1 MSTKSKKPPVTSPS
15 QPSHSTPSGR
25 PAKDPSGVAYIF
37 PDGRVVA
44 VEDADA
50 MFTALATM
58 ESDSGDLT
66 RLLWGLARECDESGK
81 HDGAAAY
88 LEKVLTL
95 EEDPDARARCVLAMG
110 QVFERK
116 GDFPAAVA
124 AYSRA
129 FAEPARENDTWYLLN
144 NNLGYSLNQIGR
156 HAEAEAYCRAAT
168 AIDPSRYNAYK
179 NLGVSLQGQGNY
191 LEAARSFLS
200 AAHAQPDDVRALGH
214 LEDLLAKHE
223 EIARDHPEILE
234 AAQECREAA
243 RTSRRERKM

>member
-1 MSTKSKKPPVTSPS
+1 MSTKSKKPPVTFPS
-15 QPSHSTPSGR
+15 QPSHSTPSG
-25 PAKDPSGVAYIF
+25 PLAKDPSGVAYIL

-44 VEDADA
+44 VDDADA
-50 MFTALATM
+50 MFTALAAK
-58 ESDSGDLT
+58 ESHPEALK
-66 RLLWGLARECDESGK
+66 RMLWGLARECGESGK

-88 LEKVLTL
+88 LERILTL
-95 EEDPDARARCVLAMG
+95 EKDPDVKADCFLKMG
-110 QVFERK
+110 QQLEGK
-116 GDFPAAVA
+116 GDLATAAA
-124 AYSRA
+124 SYSRA
-129 FAEPARENDTWYLLN
+129 FALPARQNHTWYFLN

-168 AIDPSRYNAYK
+168 AIDPSRFNAYK

-200 AAHAQPDDVRALGH
+200 AAHAQPDDVRALDH

-223 EIARDHPEILE
+223 GLGTGHPEILE
-234 AAQECREAA
+234 AVQECREAA